1 MHEHGGQKEGT
12 PCNGSKGR
20 QKKEKALNV
29 ENQGLPQSTDIFCFE
44 NISIFYYVNGIEGLI
59 IVVAAAE
66 AGVVGGGGGGGNC
79 CSGGVS
85 SNRSKNVKQKK
96 VPQRGLGV
104 AQLEK
109 IRLEEQRKKEALQ
122 AANVL
127 ANNAIGSPS
136 DTASVQCPNF
146 GSSLS
151 SSPNSVP
158 LPQSPTN
165 FPSPNALYRSAPPV
179 PVRITKQLEGELGLQ
194 SISGPG
200 NGNWPRLWNGEYNH
214 EGENQ
219 RVEHLGFAFRPP
231 QVNLPFESNA
241 AVLPLPSVP
250 QRSYQLQ
257 RPSSSSSVVSQ
268 VLLDDTMD
276 FTIISIKFPD
286 GAPFKPKS
294 SWKQLYIV
302 EPEEDKMVGMKRSY
316 PFSLESPPAT
326 SFPGNFHPAIAASR
340 SRSDELPSCS
350 SEYTVPTEPRN
361 KCMRDGPS
369 NSSALH
375 EQNPSDIIR
384 DNQRLNGDF
393 LTLAPPVAASPPLNS
408 KYKHPS
414 GYSGHQGAELSD
426 FKSMASQEN
435 LRSQIHHLEP
445 GGSTEQPFSFFP
457 VKSQSH
463 VNNGNGEKG
472 ETIDLNLKL

>member
-1 MHEHGGQKEGT
+1 MAQEEQILRSSYSGSGGGGGGG
-12 PCNGSKGR
+12 GS
-20 QKKEKALNV
+20 
-29 ENQGLPQSTDIFCFE
+29 
-44 NISIFYYVNGIEGLI
+44 
-59 IVVAAAE
+59 
-66 AGVVGGGGGGGNC
+66 GGGGGGGNC

-151 SSPNSVP
+151 PSPNSVP

-179 PVRITKQLEGELGLQ
+179 PVQITKQLEGELGLQ

-200 NGNWPRLWNGEYNH
+200 NGNWPRLWNGEYSH

-219 RVEHLGFAFRPP
+219 RVEHLGFSFRPP

-257 RPSSSSSVVSQ
+257 RPSSSSSVVNVSSGISPSSVLSSQ
-268 VLLDDTMD
+268 MEPLQTKV
-276 FTIISIKFPD
+276 F
-286 GAPFKPKS
+286 
-294 SWKQLYIV
+294 V
-302 EPEEDKMVGMKRSY
+302 E
-316 PFSLESPPAT
+316 T
-326 SFPGNFHPAIAASR
+326 AIHR
-340 SRSDELPSCS
+340 RGQ
-350 SEYTVPTEPRN
+350 R
-361 KCMRDGPS
+361 KIRDGPS

-426 FKSMASQEN
+426 FKSLASQEN

-457 VKSQSH
+457 VKSQNH

-472 ETIDLNLKL
+472 EQLISI

>member
-1 MHEHGGQKEGT
+1 MAQEEQILRSSYS
-12 PCNGSKGR
+12 GS
-20 QKKEKALNV
+20 
-29 ENQGLPQSTDIFCFE
+29 
-44 NISIFYYVNGIEGLI
+44 
-59 IVVAAAE
+59 
-66 AGVVGGGGGGGNC
+66 GGGGGGGGGGSGGGSGGGGNC

-151 SSPNSVP
+151 PSPNSVP

-179 PVRITKQLEGELGLQ
+179 PVQITKQLDGELGLQ
-194 SISGPG
+194 LISGPG
-200 NGNWPRLWNGEYNH
+200 NGNWPRLWNGEYSH

-231 QVNLPFESNA
+231 QVNLPYETNA
-241 AVLPLPSVP
+241 AVVPLPSVP

-257 RPSSSSSVVSQ
+257 RPSSSSSVVNFSSGISPSSVLSSQ
-268 VLLDDTMD
+268 MEPPSNQSLRGNSYT
-276 FTIISIKFPD
+276 
-286 GAPFKPKS
+286 S
-294 SWKQLYIV
+294 SR
-302 EPEEDKMVGMKRSY
+302 PEEDKMVGMKRSY
-316 PFSLESPPAT
+316 PFSLESPTAT

-361 KCMRDGPS
+361 KYMRDGPS
-369 NSSALH
+369 NSSPLH
-375 EQNPSDIIR
+375 EQNPSDVIR

-414 GYSGHQGAELSD
+414 GYSGHQGAKLSD
-426 FKSMASQEN
+426 FKYLATQEN
-435 LRSQIHHLEP
+435 LKSQIHHLEP

-457 VKSQSH
+457 VKLQSH

>member
-1 MHEHGGQKEGT
+1 MAQEEQILRSSYS
-12 PCNGSKGR
+12 GS
-20 QKKEKALNV
+20 
-29 ENQGLPQSTDIFCFE
+29 
-44 NISIFYYVNGIEGLI
+44 
-59 IVVAAAE
+59 
-66 AGVVGGGGGGGNC
+66 GGGGGGGGGGSGGGSGGGGNC

-151 SSPNSVP
+151 PSPNSVP

-179 PVRITKQLEGELGLQ
+179 PVQITKQLDGELGLQ
-194 SISGPG
+194 LISGPG
-200 NGNWPRLWNGEYNH
+200 NGNWPRLWNGEYSH

-231 QVNLPFESNA
+231 QVNLPYETNA
-241 AVLPLPSVP
+241 AVVPLPSVP

-257 RPSSSSSVVSQ
+257 RPSSSSSVVNFSSGISPSSVLSSQ
-268 VLLDDTMD
+268 MEPPSNQSLRGNSYT
-276 FTIISIKFPD
+276 
-286 GAPFKPKS
+286 S
-294 SWKQLYIV
+294 SR
-302 EPEEDKMVGMKRSY
+302 PEEDKMVGMKRSY
-316 PFSLESPPAT
+316 PFSLESPTAT

-361 KCMRDGPS
+361 KYMSISSTTVTEMVLPTQVPCMSKIRAT
-369 NSSALH
+369 SSGTT
-375 EQNPSDIIR
+375 R
-384 DNQRLNGDF
+384 G
-393 LTLAPPVAASPPLNS
+393 
-408 KYKHPS
+408 
-414 GYSGHQGAELSD
+414 
-426 FKSMASQEN
+426 
-435 LRSQIHHLEP
+435 
-445 GGSTEQPFSFFP
+445 
-457 VKSQSH
+457 
-463 VNNGNGEKG
+463 
-472 ETIDLNLKL
+472 